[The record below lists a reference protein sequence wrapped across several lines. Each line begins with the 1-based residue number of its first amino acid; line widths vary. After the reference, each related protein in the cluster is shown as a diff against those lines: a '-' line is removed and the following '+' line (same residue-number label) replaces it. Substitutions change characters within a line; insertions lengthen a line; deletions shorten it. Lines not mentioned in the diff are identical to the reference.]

1 MARSVDIQLGQE
13 EDESENIWSRDRVA
27 NATEG
32 DIADYITDKIN
43 DYDQKELKGVN
54 LFEYWRSDFEN
65 FTTTAYKK
73 STAKT
78 KLLRDYLLDNGIWIP
93 KNRRPIADNLIASA
107 KLWVAWPI
115 DTHDPQIQTPATTR
129 FRTLH

>member
-1 MARSVDIQLGQE
+1 MQVIFFFNTSDSNK
-13 EDESENIWSRDRVA
+13 EDESENIWLRDRVA

-54 LFEYWRSDFEN
+54 LFKYWRSDFEN

-73 STAKT
+73 FITKT
-78 KLLRDYLLDNGIWIP
+78 KLLRDYLLDNSIWIL
-93 KNRRPIADNLIASA
+93 KNRRPIADNFIAST
-107 KLWVAWPI
+107 KFWVAWPI
-115 DTHDPQIQTPATTR
+115 NTHDP
-129 FRTLH
+129 

>member
-1 MARSVDIQLGQE
+1 MARSVDIQLRQE
-13 EDESENIWSRDRVA
+13 EDESGNIWSRDKVA

-32 DIADYITDKIN
+32 DVADYITDKTN

-65 FTTTAYKK
+65 FTLAAYKK
-73 STAKT
+73 TTTKT

-93 KNRRPIADNLIASA
+93 KNRRPIADNLIAST
-107 KLWVAWPI
+107 KL
-115 DTHDPQIQTPATTR
+115 
-129 FRTLH
+129 

>member
-13 EDESENIWSRDRVA
+13 EDKSENIWSRDRVT
-27 NATEG
+27 NATG
-32 DIADYITDKIN
+32 ADIADYITDKIN
-43 DYDQKELKGVN
+43 DYDQKELKRVN

-78 KLLRDYLLDNGIWIP
+78 KLLRDYLLDNGIWIL
-93 KNRRPIADNLIASA
+93 KNRQLIANNLIASA

-115 DTHDPQIQTPATTR
+115 NIHNP
-129 FRTLH
+129 